1 MALKFGFYDNLND
14 DPDYY
19 YNSEDIS
26 RIFDGIISD
35 GVYEGYGKAFIV
47 KASENDN
54 EVIIQSGRA
63 WLLHTWS
70 YLDADEPIEAPQSE
84 VVLDRIDALVLDIDT
99 EPEVR
104 KNRFLWVQG
113 TPSSQDPQR
122 PVLTSTETHKQYPL
136 CYVYRAAGTTSITQA
151 NITNT
156 VGTSELPFVTGII
169 DTLDISELLRQWQ
182 ASWDEFIGSYED
194 EVETWTDEQ
203 KASFTAWMTAEKAQ
217 WDAWFDNLQ
226 YVLDGDV
233 AGHLQNEIEALDKRE
248 FEHYNGLIATTTSIE
263 KVDGNTVITATNS
276 EGVVT
281 TTIAKVNG
289 NTVITAEIVP
299 TEGLWNYTKTTTISK
314 SNGTTNIS
322 VTYTKEGKE

>member
-1 MALKFGFYDNLND
+1 MALSCGFYNGPGRTYDA
-14 DPDYY
+14 
-19 YNSEDIS
+19 EQIS
-26 RIFDGIISD
+26 SIFDGIISD
-35 GVYEGYGKAFIV
+35 GMYSGFKQAMVVIE
-47 KASENDN
+47 SQNDN
-54 EVIIQSGRA
+54 EVIIQPGRA
-63 WLLHTWS
+63 WLLHTWA
-70 YLDADEPIEAPQSE
+70 YNDANLPFEAPQSE
-84 VVLDRIDALVLDIDT
+84 VVLDRIDALVLDVDTNPEVKNTTFQWVHGTPASKDPERPTLIDT
-99 EPEVR
+99 E
-104 KNRFLWVQG
+104 N
-113 TPSSQDPQR
+113 
-122 PVLTSTETHKQYPL
+122 HKQYPL

-182 ASWDEFIGSYED
+182 ASWDAFIGSYES
-194 EVETWTDEQ
+194 EVKTWTEEQ

-217 WDAWFDNLQ
+217 WDAWFNNLQ
-226 YVLDGDV
+226 HVLDGDV

-248 FEHYNGLIATTTSIE
+248 FEHYNGLIATTTSIK
-263 KVDGNTVITATNS
+263 KVNGNTVITATNS

-289 NTVITAEIVP
+289 NTVITAQIVP